1 MYMSNRYNLKSFINN
16 DISVLDS
23 TERIVFREILK
34 DVIQGMDAVYTTN
47 LNPSDTNIKNE
58 QEKLLSIIGGL

>member
-1 MYMSNRYNLKSFINN
+1 MSNKYKIDSFIDN
-16 DISVLDS
+16 DIGVLSS

-34 DVIQGMDAVYTTN
+34 DTMCGMDAIYATN